1 MLKGLFR
8 ERSAGRD
15 RDNDVARA
23 ERIVRL
29 LGEVRSELERERK
42 GLQERYDRTVGNAS
56 TLSFAIDGE
65 GASDWSD
72 RKLKDLES
80 GMVYCEK
87 RTRSI
92 ARFDEEVAELQGG
105 AEKLLQRLRDK

>member
-8 ERSAGRD
+8 QRSAERD

-29 LGEVRSELERERK
+29 LADIRSELEQERK

-56 TLSFAIDGE
+56 TLTFAIDGE
-65 GASDWSD
+65 GESDWSD

-80 GMVYCEK
+80 GMLYCEK

-92 ARFDEEVAELQGG
+92 ARFDEEIAEQQQA
-105 AEKLLQRLRDK
+105 AEKLLARRKS

>member
-8 ERSAGRD
+8 QRSAERD

-23 ERIVRL
+23 RRIVDL
-29 LGEVRSELERERK
+29 LAEIRTGLEQERK

-56 TLSFAIDGE
+56 NLSFAIDGE
-65 GASDWSD
+65 GASDWSE

-80 GMVYCEK
+80 GMLYCET

-92 ARFDEEVAELQGG
+92 AEFEQEITGLQEAAKELL
-105 AEKLLQRLRDK
+105 ARKTK

>member
-8 ERSAGRD
+8 QRSAERD

-29 LGEVRSELERERK
+29 LADIRSELEQERK

-56 TLSFAIDGE
+56 TLTFAIDGE
-65 GASDWSD
+65 GESDWSD

-80 GMVYCEK
+80 GMLYCEK

-92 ARFDEEVAELQGG
+92 ARFDEEIAELQQA
-105 AEKLLQRLRDK
+105 AEKLLARSKS

>member
-8 ERSAGRD
+8 QRSAERD
-15 RDNDVARA
+15 RGNDVARS
-23 ERIVRL
+23 ERIVAL
-29 LGEVRSELERERK
+29 LLEIRAELELERK

-56 TLSFAIDGE
+56 ALSFAIDGE

-80 GMVYCEK
+80 GMLYCE
-87 RTRSI
+87 TRSRSITEFDKEI
-92 ARFDEEVAELQGG
+92 AVLQDA
-105 AEKLLQRLRDK
+105 AEKLLERRKR

>member
-1 MLKGLFR
+1 MLMGLFR
-8 ERSAGRD
+8 QRSAERD
-15 RDNDVARA
+15 RDNDIERA
-23 ERIVRL
+23 QRILRL
-29 LGEVRSELERERK
+29 LAEIRSELEQESK
-42 GLQERYDRTVGNAS
+42 GLRQRYDRTVGSAS

-80 GMVYCEK
+80 GMIYCET

-92 ARFDEEVAELQGG
+92 ASFDEEVAQLQGA
-105 AEKLLQRLRDK
+105 AEKLLEHRKA

>member
-1 MLKGLFR
+1 MLKGLFQQ
-8 ERSAGRD
+8 RSAVRD

-29 LGEVRSELERERK
+29 LAEVRSELEQERK
-42 GLQERYDRTVGNAS
+42 GLRERYDRTVGNAS
-56 TLSFAIDGE
+56 ALSFAIDGE

-92 ARFDEEVAELQGG
+92 ARFDEDIAELQGG
-105 AEKLLQRLRDK
+105 AEKLLQRLKNK

>member
-8 ERSAGRD
+8 QRSAERD
-15 RDNDVARA
+15 RDNDAARA
-23 ERIVRL
+23 GRIINL
-29 LGEVRSELERERK
+29 LVEIRAELEQERK

-56 TLSFAIDGE
+56 ALSFAIDGE

-80 GMVYCEK
+80 GLLYCEQ
-87 RTRSI
+87 RSRSI
-92 ARFDEEVAELQGG
+92 AEFDKEIAELHDA
-105 AEKLLQRLRDK
+105 AEKLLERRKA

>member
-8 ERSAGRD
+8 QRSAERD
-15 RDNDVARA
+15 RDNDIARA

-29 LGEVRSELERERK
+29 LAETRSELEQESK
-42 GLQERYDRTVGNAS
+42 GLRERYDRTVGSAS

-65 GASDWSD
+65 GASNWSD

-80 GMVYCEK
+80 GMIYCEE
-87 RTRSI
+87 RTKTI
-92 ARFDEEVAELQGG
+92 ARFDEEIADLQG
-105 AEKLLQRLRDK
+105 AARKLLERRKT

>member
-8 ERSAGRD
+8 QRSAERD
-15 RDNDVARA
+15 RDNDAARA
-23 ERIVRL
+23 ERIVSL
-29 LGEVRSELERERK
+29 LAGIRIELEQERK

-80 GMVYCEK
+80 GMIYCET
-87 RTRSI
+87 RTKSI
-92 ARFDEEVAELQGG
+92 ARFDEQIAELQHV
-105 AEKLLQRLRDK
+105 AEKLLEQKKS

>member
-8 ERSAGRD
+8 QRSAERD

-23 ERIVRL
+23 RRIVDLITEIRM
-29 LGEVRSELERERK
+29 ELEQERK

-56 TLSFAIDGE
+56 NLTFAIDGE
-65 GASDWSD
+65 GDSDWSD
-72 RKLKDLES
+72 RKLRGLES
-80 GMVYCEK
+80 GMIYCEQ

-92 ARFDEEVAELQGG
+92 AGFDEEIAALQEAAKG
-105 AEKLLQRLRDK
+105 LLERRTK

>member
-8 ERSAGRD
+8 QRSAGRD

-29 LGEVRSELERERK
+29 LAEIRSELEQEK
-42 GLQERYDRTVGNAS
+42 NGLQERYERTVGNAS

-65 GASDWSD
+65 GASDWSE
-72 RKLKDLES
+72 RKLRDLES
-80 GMVYCEK
+80 GMIYCET
-87 RTRSI
+87 RTKSI
-92 ARFDEEVAELQGG
+92 ARFDEQIAELQHV
-105 AEKLLQRLRDK
+105 AEKLLEQKKS

>member
-8 ERSAGRD
+8 QRSAGRD
-15 RDNDVARA
+15 RDNDIARA

-29 LGEVRSELERERK
+29 LAEIRSELEQERK

-65 GASDWSD
+65 GPSDWSD

-92 ARFDEEVAELQGG
+92 TRFDEDIVALQSG
-105 AEKLLQRLRDK
+105 AEKLLRRL

>member
-8 ERSAGRD
+8 QRSAERD
-15 RDNDVARA
+15 RDNDAARA
-23 ERIVRL
+23 ERIVKL
-29 LGEVRSELERERK
+29 LVEVRAELELERK

-80 GMVYCEK
+80 GMIYCET
-87 RTRSI
+87 RTKSI
-92 ARFDEEVAELQGG
+92 AGFDREIAALQDT
-105 AEKLLQRLRDK
+105 AEKLLERRKA

>member
-8 ERSAGRD
+8 QRSAGRD
-15 RDNDVARA
+15 RDNDIARA
-23 ERIVRL
+23 ERITNL
-29 LGEVRSELERERK
+29 LAGFRGELVQERK

-65 GASDWSD
+65 GASDWSN

-80 GMVYCEK
+80 GMIYCET
-87 RTRSI
+87 RTKSI
-92 ARFDEEVAELQGG
+92 AEYDREIAQLQDA
-105 AEKLLQRLRDK
+105 AEKLLERRKA

>member
-8 ERSAGRD
+8 QRSAERD
-15 RDNDVARA
+15 RGNDAARA
-23 ERIVRL
+23 ERIINL
-29 LGEVRSELERERK
+29 LVEIRAELEQERK

-80 GMVYCEK
+80 GMLYCET
-87 RTRSI
+87 RTKSI
-92 ARFDEEVAELQGG
+92 AEFEKEIAGLQDA
-105 AEKLLQRLRDK
+105 AEKLLERRKR